1 METVNIGIVAHVD
14 AGKTSLTERLLYD
27 AGVIDA
33 LGSVDDGTTQTDTGE
48 IERRRG
54 ITIRS
59 AVVAFTAGDR
69 HVNLIDT
76 PGHSDFVAEV
86 ERALGVLD
94 GAVLVL
100 SAVEGVQPHTRRL
113 ARILRTMRLP
123 TLVFVNK
130 VDRAGAR
137 AGALVDDVRRLLNPQ
152 VAPMGAVRGLGTA
165 AVWICGYDE
174 SSPAERTEL
183 ATVLAD
189 HDEALLADLVDGV
202 TPDAGRLRAVLRRQ
216 VAEGLTYPLLVG
228 SAVTGAGVEG
238 LAQAVATLL
247 PAGPP
252 AEAAL
257 RARVFA
263 VERAP
268 GGEKLAYVRS
278 YGGELAA
285 RQRVTIYRRDP
296 DGRVDTLRAQA
307 AAVEVVGP
315 AARLT
320 AGHIARVRGLS
331 AARIGDQIGSPAR
344 LDAREWFAPPSLETV
359 VRPARPQDAGAL
371 HAALV
376 QLADADPLIATR
388 ALGGGC
394 SAVLLYGEVQKEVI
408 GATLA
413 ETYGIEAVF
422 APTTVVHLE
431 RPVGAGRAY
440 EPVSGL
446 FQAAVGLRVE
456 PGARGSGVA
465 YRLEVELGMLPLA
478 FHRAI
483 EEAVHRALD
492 QGAYGW
498 PVTDIRVALTA
509 CAQTPISTAG
519 DYRQLTPLVLMRALA
534 QARTRVFEPCHR
546 FTVDVPADRL
556 GPVSA
561 RLAQL
566 EALIEATGESPT
578 GWVLVGEIPARGVP
592 AIQRELPGLSHGE
605 GVWTSHPGGDRPV
618 TGRPPARRRTDG
630 NPFDRTEY
638 LRFLAQPAL
647 AARPLP
653 IGRS

>member
-1 METVNIGIVAHVD
+1 LETVNIGIVAHVD

-27 AGVIDA
+27 AGVIGT
-33 LGSVDDGTTQTDTGE
+33 LGSVDAGTTQTDTGE

-59 AVVAFTAGDR
+59 AVVAFRAGDR
-69 HVNLIDT
+69 QVNLIDT

-113 ARILRTMRLP
+113 ARILRALRLP
-123 TLVFVNK
+123 TILFVNK
-130 VDRAGAR
+130 VDRRGAR
-137 AGALVDDVRRLLNPQ
+137 ADDLVADIRRLLTPH
-152 VAPMGAVRGLGTA
+152 VAPLCSVRGLGTA
-165 AVWICGYDE
+165 AVTVPGHKHSD
-174 SSPAERTEL
+174 PADRTAL

-189 HDEALLADLVDGV
+189 HDDALLADLVDGI
-202 TPDAGRLRAVLRRQ
+202 TPEAGRLRSVLRRQ
-216 VAEGLTYPLLVG
+216 VAAGLTYPLLFG
-228 SAVTGAGVEG
+228 SAVTGAGVAA
-238 LAQAVATLL
+238 LAEAVATLL
-247 PAGPP
+247 PAAPP

-257 RARVFA
+257 RGRIFA
-263 VERAP
+263 IERAP

-278 YGGELAA
+278 YGGELGA
-285 RQRVTIYRRDP
+285 RQRVALYRRDP
-296 DGRVDTLRAQA
+296 DGRIDTLRARTA
-307 AAVEVVGP
+307 DVEVVGP
-315 AARLT
+315 GTGPRLT
-320 AGHIARVRGLS
+320 AGHIARVRGL
-331 AARIGDQIGSPAR
+331 ADARIGDQVGSPAG
-344 LDAREWFAPPSLETV
+344 LAAREWFAPPSLETV
-359 VRPARPQDAGAL
+359 VRPVHRADAGPL

-388 ALGGGC
+388 ALGGGQ

-431 RPVGAGRAY
+431 RPVGVGRWF
-440 EPVSGL
+440 EPLTSVL
-446 FQAAVGLRVE
+446 DACVGLRVE
-456 PGARGSGVA
+456 PGAPGSGVA
-465 YRLEVELGMLPLA
+465 YRLEVERGMLVWP

-483 EEAVHRALD
+483 EEAVFRALE
-492 QGAYGW
+492 QGVHGW
-498 PVTDIRVALTA
+498 PVTDIVVSLTA
-509 CAQTPISTAG
+509 CDKSPGSTAAFF
-519 DYRQLTPLVLMRALA
+519 RQLTPMVLMHALA
-534 QARTRVFEPCHR
+534 RARTRVYEPCHR
-546 FTVDVPADRL
+546 FTVEVPGDRL

-566 EALIEATGESPT
+566 EAIIETTAESPA
-578 GWVLVGEIPARGVP
+578 GWVLGGGIPARTVP
-592 AIQRELPGLSHGE
+592 TIQRELPGLSRGE
-605 GVWTSHPGGDRPV
+605 GVWTSQPGGDRPV
-618 TGRPPARRRTDG
+618 TGRPPTRRRTDG

-647 AARPLP
+647 A
-653 IGRS
+653 G